1 MKGPFTFN
9 TTVVMVAIGV
19 IIVSTGIL
27 SLVSYH
33 YTVGRENLAETTL
46 RQNNIKLATQ
56 YVDRIEQK
64 IIDNDLVL
72 SDMVDINEPSKWP
85 AFVDAVKK
93 ADLNVDQV
101 YFLRPDD
108 TYPLYPPYSYEIRNS
123 WGAFRSSFKIK
134 EIDIERLAVNQP
146 HHLHK
151 ERPDNYFFASYL
163 LKEDRKG
170 QKVLVCFQMNFEK
183 IVALLDRYLRDL
195 QSNFYISI
203 VDFENNGVYNQPI
216 SRSSKY
222 YYETR
227 FPSTLYKWILQTV
240 PRNYTEIEKDVRN
253 QRRTNLFLII
263 ISMSLIFLS
272 LAIIHVAGRRERQLR
287 KLKEDFI
294 SNVSHELK
302 TPLSLIGMFSEI
314 LKTGRVRNEEA
325 KLEYYSIIHSECDR
339 MSHLISNL
347 LDFASFERGERAK
360 NFETINLAQ
369 LVTKELE
376 AYRYQA
382 QKEGFQ
388 VTADVHSDI
397 PDTLA
402 DPTAISMAFLN
413 LLDNS
418 VKYSGDQKQIR
429 VGVQQSDDH
438 IDLSVADQGPGIPPE
453 EQQKIFE
460 KFYRGSA
467 AAIKKTRGSGIGL
480 SITKHVAEM
489 HGGEVLVAS
498 EVGKG
503 STFTLRIP
511 IRRAP
516 SLTNH
521 EVRATNGSSA
531 RDLSGSDVAGPHT

>member
-1 MKGPFTFN
+1 MKRLLSYN
-9 TTVVMVAIGV
+9 TTLVAVAIGV
-19 IIVSTGIL
+19 IVVSTGIL

-46 RQNNIKLATQ
+46 VQYNIKLATQ

-64 IIDNDLVL
+64 LIDNDLIL

-85 AFVDAVKK
+85 AMMDAIRR

-101 YFLRPDD
+101 YVLRPNDA
-108 TYPLYPPYSYEIRNS
+108 YPLYPPYSYEIRNS

-134 EIDIERLAVNQP
+134 EIDLQRLTVNQP

-151 ERPDNYFFASYL
+151 ERPDNYFFASYV

-170 QKVLVCFQMNFEK
+170 QKFLVCFQMNFEK
-183 IVALLDRYLRDL
+183 IIALLDKYLRDL
-195 QSNFYISI
+195 QPNFYVSI
-203 VDFENNGVYNQPI
+203 VDFDNNGVYNQPI
-216 SRSSKY
+216 SRSGKY
-222 YYETR
+222 FYETR
-227 FPSTLYKWILQTV
+227 FPSTLYKWILQVV
-240 PRNYTEIEKDVRN
+240 PRNYTEIERDVRN

-263 ISMSLIFLS
+263 TSMTLIFFS
-272 LAIIHVAGRRERQLR
+272 LAIIYVAGSRERQLR

-314 LKTGRVRNEEA
+314 LRSGRVRSEET
-325 KLEYYSIIHSECDR
+325 KLEYYQIINNECGR
-339 MSHLISNL
+339 MTHLISNL
-347 LDFASFERGERAK
+347 LDFASLERGERAR
-360 NFETINLAQ
+360 NFETINLGQ
-369 LVTKELE
+369 LVTRELE

-382 QKEGFQ
+382 QKDGFQ
-388 VTADVHSDI
+388 VAAEVG
-397 PDTLA
+397 PEVQDTLA

-429 VGVQQSDDH
+429 VVVEQQNGH
-438 IDLSVADQGPGIPPE
+438 IDLSVTDQGPGIPPD
-453 EQQKIFE
+453 EQEKIFD
-460 KFYRGSA
+460 KFYRGGA
-467 AAIKKTRGSGIGL
+467 AATRSIRGSGIGL
-480 SITKHVAEM
+480 SITKLVAEM

-511 IRRAP
+511 VRHPP
-516 SLTNH
+516 SLTTEDVPAKND
-521 EVRATNGSSA
+521 E
-531 RDLSGSDVAGPHT
+531 SGTG